1 MAEKQTM
8 FITVALVLV
17 IVFAI
22 GVMIY
27 VNLPQESQ
35 NEIEQNKDS
44 DTNSDQGNQSEE
56 FPDAIILSL
65 LYGDQE
71 ITFNLSALTEF
82 ETYTGYGR
90 YIKTKFL
97 PDSVILGDVYEYAG
111 VSLQTLLGVLDDL
124 PKNYTLNVTA
134 GDGYITEYSKD
145 ESFGYVDIYN
155 ENGTIINGTAVM
167 LLAFM
172 ENGSYYFE
180 IDPDNEIGPL
190 RIAFVG
196 EHTRIT
202 SSALWSKKVISIE
215 INEIP

>member
-1 MAEKQTM
+1 MEEKQTM

-35 NEIEQNKDS
+35 NEREQDKES
-44 DTNSDQGNQSEE
+44 DTNQAQGNQSDKV
-56 FPDAIILSL
+56 PDAIILSL

-71 ITFNLSALTEF
+71 ISFNLTELTEF

-90 YIKTKFL
+90 YIKTKLL
-97 PDSVILGDVYEYAG
+97 PDSVSLGAVYEYTG
-111 VSLQTLLGVLDDL
+111 VPLQTLLGAFDDL
-124 PKNYTLNVTA
+124 PENYTLNVTA
-134 GDGYITEYSKD
+134 SDDYVTEYSKD
-145 ESFGYVDIYN
+145 DSLGYVDIYD

-172 ENGSYYFE
+172 ENGSYYHE

-196 EHTRIT
+196 EQTKIT
-202 SSALWSKKVISIE
+202 SSALWTKNIISIE
-215 INEIP
+215 INKIP